1 MLYIVF
7 RSTLPFS
14 VSYLWKWKVLPSF
27 LLLRANI
34 SSGFERSWNSI
45 ASFLLL
51 LWVTSDWP
59 TLLEEKSF
67 HLASL
72 IHLTYFKLNWHILFK
87 RSGGYTLLL
96 LNFDYFYILCFNATF
111 ISIPQTLSK
120 QHEPEIKNKLMTR
133 FFIYGSCSVRYIKKD
148 EINFLKWPNIDYND
162 NASQDIQTLK
172 IYKDALFLLQLPPKT
187 INCFFSFFFFFYD
200 IIKLVFHPFFSFL
213 FPFSIFILKLSL
225 SSFRLSKWNMK
236 YL

>member
-1 MLYIVF
+1 MLLLDKIFALYIF
-7 RSTLPFS
+7 RFTLPFS
-14 VSYLWKWKVLPSF
+14 VSYLWKWKVLTT

-34 SSGFERSWNSI
+34 SSGFVRSWNST

-87 RSGGYTLLL
+87 RSGGYTLVLL
-96 LNFDYFYILCFNATF
+96 IFDYFYILCFNATF

-120 QHEPEIKNKLMTR
+120 QHEPETKNKLMMK
-133 FFIYGSCSVRYIKKD
+133 FFISGSCSVRGIKKD
-148 EINFLKWPNIDYND
+148 EINKKWLNIDYND
-162 NASQDIQTLK
+162 NASQDIQT
-172 IYKDALFLLQLPPKT
+172 
-187 INCFFSFFFFFYD
+187 S
-200 IIKLVFHPFFSFL
+200 
-213 FPFSIFILKLSL
+213 
-225 SSFRLSKWNMK
+225 
-236 YL
+236 